1 MFKDALCLCRSKLP
15 SWEKSFQ
22 RFLSSHL
29 GMIPSVTFP
38 QLNSLCPLHS
48 ILLSRKITILSSL
61 YHTKQPLPFNSS
73 PLLHSEIEN
82 KFYRRICDYLF
93 SPGISRAF
101 PWLWFCLFKQPT
113 ECTSEWA
120 TIYTETRRNPQRS
133 SSSSSNSI
141 VCMENTSSLVA
152 STSYSSSS
160 KVSLLIIITTTHEEL
175 PRRIMTRTRRTS
187 RR

>member
-1 MFKDALCLCRSKLP
+1 MFKDRSKLP

-22 RFLSSHL
+22 WFLSSHL

-38 QLNSLCPLHS
+38 QFNSPALLS
-48 ILLSRKITILSSL
+48 ILLSRKITILSSR
-61 YHTKQPLPFNSS
+61 YHTRQPLPFNSS

-133 SSSSSNSI
+133 SSSSSSNSI

>member
-1 MFKDALCLCRSKLP
+1 MFKDRSKLP

-22 RFLSSHL
+22 WFLSSHL
-29 GMIPSVTFP
+29 GKIPSVTFP
-38 QLNSLCPLHS
+38 QFNSPALLS
-48 ILLSRKITILSSL
+48 ILLSRKIIILSSR
-61 YHTKQPLPFNSS
+61 YHTRQPLPFNSS